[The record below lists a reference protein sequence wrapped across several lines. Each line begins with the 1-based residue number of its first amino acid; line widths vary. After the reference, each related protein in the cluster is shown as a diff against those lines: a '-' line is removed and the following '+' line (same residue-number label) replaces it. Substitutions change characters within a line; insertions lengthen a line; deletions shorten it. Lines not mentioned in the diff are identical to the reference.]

1 MNNKTKLIVTRAFDS
16 ERTPQEAFVRVIL
29 NADAEN
35 KYEKTLQVRGSDGI
49 MNEEGLIYVQP
60 DSDEEGRNR

>member
-1 MNNKTKLIVTRAFDS
+1 MNKARLIVTIVFDS
-16 ERTPQEAFVRVIL
+16 QRTPQEAFVRAIL
-29 NADAEN
+29 NSD
-35 KYEKTLQVRGSDGI
+35 KYEKNLQVQGSDGI

>member
-1 MNNKTKLIVTRAFDS
+1 MNNKTKLIVTRAFDC

-35 KYEKTLQVRGSDGI
+35 KYEKTLQVRA
-49 MNEEGLIYVQP
+49 VAV
-60 DSDEEGRNR
+60 

>member
-16 ERTPQEAFVRVIL
+16 ERTPQEAFVRAIL
-29 NADAEN
+29 NADTEN
-35 KYEKTLQVRGSDGI
+35 KYEKTLHVRGGDGI